1 MLKIKIVIIIFTI
14 LPVISSSQVVNVGSG
29 SYTTQFPGT
38 DNAGRNG
45 YPSGSPQVS
54 GVALSQPI
62 PTNDWWSYLLKE
74 NHVNNLFNY
83 PLTMKTT
90 TSGLVM
96 TYIPFGVIGDQES
109 ILIGVEG
116 LNSPKAKIS
125 DHSDWTVTMSWDD
138 NNHNFNATSGIGMPF
153 VYFTKSSNDTA
164 RVEVKN
170 GNVTISNETLIVS
183 DAQYGARS
191 FKF

>member
-1 MLKIKIVIIIFTI
+1 MFKIKIVTI
-14 LPVISSSQVVNVGSG
+14 VLIVLPHICSSQMVTVGSG

-54 GVALSQPI
+54 GSALSQPI

-74 NHVNNLFNY
+74 NHVSNLFNY
-83 PLTMKTT
+83 PLTMKTK

-109 ILIGVEG
+109 ILV
-116 LNSPKAKIS
+116 
-125 DHSDWTVTMSWDD
+125 
-138 NNHNFNATSGIGMPF
+138 
-153 VYFTKSSNDTA
+153 
-164 RVEVKN
+164 
-170 GNVTISNETLIVS
+170 
-183 DAQYGARS
+183 
-191 FKF
+191 